1 MNNKFNSFLSKRNKI
16 ENFVS
21 LLEVAASRGISGYG
35 FVRNI
40 LRPVLENKNWNNL
53 NQFVNIISRKLNN
66 LNEAIIDPA
75 DPGKIITRKTFTPE
89 DQKRR
94 MKLHDELFNTVKE
107 ELKKHIKEA
116 QYKAGYFLRATEKH
130 DDPGEKAKA
139 RATISMLDHLTKV
152 INNHIDNYK
161 LKYKT
166 EFTDEE
172 YNAELAKRAALS
184 RDFEKGADSII
195 SQFTREKLGVK
206 HVSFAE
212 LLNKLTDGRNRM
224 NDRQKLKFS
233 FTVDQ
238 LVKDTSIESIHKEK
252 LKKLAAL
259 LPPPPENREELIAGL
274 AEIKAR
280 EGGGRIIPW
289 FSDTTMDMITVRGT
303 TIATDDALDTAVDAS
318 LDRPVDIR
326 KEVEIEI
333 TPEKKPKPDNLEA
346 KIVVNEPV
354 DRSPEYDDSDWSN
367 IKVDRSPED
376 DKPGD
381 IKANVVG
388 SLPDLSATPTTK
400 VVNPDVDPDVNPGSI
415 KKDKYKSDKL
425 KKTLTAEERNYY
437 DSIGRNNHKK
447 GRFLDATPEQRR
459 VMMASEPIQ
468 RNLFSPGGMSDW
480 TNNNIGTF
488 KQFIERFYI

>member
-21 LLEVAASRGISGYG
+21 LLEVASSRGISGYV

-116 QYKAGYFLRATEKH
+116 QYKAGYFLKATEKH

-139 RATISMLDHLTKV
+139 RATLSMLDHLTKV

-166 EFTDEE
+166 EFTDDE

-184 RDFEKGADSII
+184 GDFEKGADSII
-195 SQFTREKLGVK
+195 SQFTREKLRVK

-212 LLNKLTDGRNRM
+212 LLNKLAGERSGM
-224 NDRQKLKFS
+224 QEYQKLKLS

-238 LVKDTSIESIHKEK
+238 LINDVSVSAAHKAQ
-252 LKKLAAL
+252 LKSLANI
-259 LPPPPENREELIAGL
+259 LPPPPKSREELTASVIDIRTTGTEDTPWYSNETLDRVIMLGATKT
-274 AEIKAR
+274 KAS
-280 EGGGRIIPW
+280 I
-289 FSDTTMDMITVRGT
+289 DN
-303 TIATDDALDTAVDAS
+303 ALDAVVTASVDH
-318 LDRPVDIR
+318 PVDIR
-326 KEVEIEI
+326 KEIPVQTI
-333 TPEKKPKPDNLEA
+333 TEVPPENLEA
-346 KIVVNEPV
+346 KVVEKEPV
-354 DRSPEYDDSDWSN
+354 KSLTDDDDDATVINPEPTVS
-367 IKVDRSPED
+367 VPE
-376 DKPGD
+376 P
-381 IKANVVG
+381 NVVG
-388 SLPDLSATPTTK
+388 R
-400 VVNPDVDPDVNPGSI
+400 
-415 KKDKYKSDKL
+415 DKNRAARLVKE
-425 KKTLTAEERNYY
+425 LTAEEKNYY
-437 DSIGRNNHKK
+437 QSIGHNNYKK
-447 GRFLDATPEQRR
+447 SRFLDATPEQRQQI
-459 VMMASEPIQ
+459 MNNDPIQ
-468 RNLFSPGGMSDW
+468 RSLFPSSSPTDSDNITDW
-480 TNNNIGTF
+480 TKNNIGTF
-488 KQFIERFYI
+488 KQFVERFYR

>member
-21 LLEVAASRGISGYG
+21 LLEVASSRGISGYV

-116 QYKAGYFLRATEKH
+116 QYKAGYFLKATEKH

-139 RATISMLDHLTKV
+139 RATLSMLDHLTKV

-166 EFTDEE
+166 EFTDDE
-172 YNAELAKRAALS
+172 YNAELAKSAALS
-184 RDFEKGADSII
+184 GDFEKGADSII
-195 SQFTREKLGVK
+195 SQFTREKLRVK

-212 LLNKLTDGRNRM
+212 LLQKLTNARSRM
-224 NDRQKLKFS
+224 TALQKLKLS

-238 LVKDTSIESIHKEK
+238 LINDRSVNDAHKAK
-252 LKKLAAL
+252 LRLLAAT
-259 LPPPPENREELIAGL
+259 LPTPPKSREELTASVIDISTTGT
-274 AEIKAR
+274 EDT
-280 EGGGRIIPW
+280 PW
-289 FSDTTMDMITVRGT
+289 YSNET
-303 TIATDDALDTAVDAS
+303 
-318 LDRPVDIR
+318 LDRVIMLGATEVSVDNGLDAAVTASVDHPVDIR
-326 KEVEIEI
+326 KKIPVQTI
-333 TPEKKPKPDNLEA
+333 TEAPPENLEA
-346 KIVVNEPV
+346 KVVEKEPV
-354 DRSPEYDDSDWSN
+354 KSLTDDDDDATVINPEPTVSVPEP
-367 IKVDRSPED
+367 IKKD
-376 DKPGD
+376 
-381 IKANVVG
+381 
-388 SLPDLSATPTTK
+388 
-400 VVNPDVDPDVNPGSI
+400 
-415 KKDKYKSDKL
+415 KDKYKSVKIL
-425 KKTLTAEERNYY
+425 RTLTPEERNYY
-437 DSIGRNNHKK
+437 QSIGQNNHKK
-447 GRFLDATPEQRR
+447 GRFLDATPEQRQQI
-459 VMMASEPIQ
+459 MNNDPIQ
-468 RNLFSPGGMSDW
+468 RSLFPSSSPTDSDNITDW
-480 TNNNIGTF
+480 TKNNIGTF
-488 KQFIERFYI
+488 KQFVERFYT

>member
-166 EFTDEE
+166 EFTDDE

-184 RDFEKGADSII
+184 GDYEKGADSII

-206 HVSFAE
+206 HVSFAA
-212 LLNKLTDGRNRM
+212 LINKLTDGRDRM

-238 LVKDTSIESIHKEK
+238 LVKDTSIESIHREK

-259 LPPPPENREELIAGL
+259 LPPPPENRDELIAGL

-280 EGGGRIIPW
+280 EGGDRIIPW
-289 FSDTTMDMITVRGT
+289 FADTTMDMITVRGT
-303 TIATDDALDTAVDAS
+303 TVATDDALDTVVAAS
-318 LDRPVDIR
+318 LDHPVNIG
-326 KEVEIEI
+326 KEVKIET

-346 KIVVNEPV
+346 QIVVNEPV
-354 DRSPEYDDSDWSN
+354 DS
-367 IKVDRSPED
+367 SPED
-376 DKPGD
+376 DNPVD
-381 IKANVVG
+381 IYKANVVG
-388 SLPDLSATPTTK
+388 NLPDLSATPTTK
-400 VVNPDVDPDVNPGSI
+400 VVNPDVAPDVAPVRSAVGR
-415 KKDKYKSDKL
+415 DRPRARKL
-425 KKTLTAEERNYY
+425 TKELTEEEKNYY
-437 DSIGRNNHKK
+437 NSIGRNIYKK
-447 GRFLDATPEQRR
+447 SRFLHATPEQRR
-459 VMMASEPIQ
+459 EMMNNDPIQ
-468 RNLFSPGGMSDW
+468 RSLFPSSSPTDSDNITDW

-488 KQFIERFYI
+488 KQFIERFYR

>member
-40 LRPVLENKNWNNL
+40 LRPVLENKNWSNL

-116 QYKAGYFLRATEKH
+116 QYKAGYFLKATEKH

-139 RATISMLDHLTKV
+139 RATLSMLDHLTKV

-166 EFTDEE
+166 EFTDDE

-184 RDFEKGADSII
+184 GDFEKGADSII
-195 SQFTREKLGVK
+195 SQFTREKLRVK

-212 LLNKLTDGRNRM
+212 LLQKLTNARSRM
-224 NDRQKLKFS
+224 TDLQKLKLS

-238 LVKDTSIESIHKEK
+238 LVKDTSIESIHREK

-259 LPPPPENREELIAGL
+259 LPPPPKNREDLIAGL

-280 EGGGRIIPW
+280 EGGGRSIAW
-289 FSDTTMDMITVRGT
+289 YSNTTMDMITVSGT
-303 TIATDDALDTAVDAS
+303 TVAMDNALDAVVTASVDH
-318 LDRPVDIR
+318 PVDIR

-333 TPEKKPKPDNLEA
+333 TPEKKPTPDNLEA

-354 DRSPEYDDSDWSN
+354 DS
-367 IKVDRSPED
+367 SPED
-376 DKPGD
+376 DAPDWSNMKVD
-381 IKANVVG
+381 IVG
-388 SLPDLSATPTTK
+388 NLPDLSATTTK
-400 VVNPDVDPDVNPGSI
+400 VVNPDVDPDVAPVRSVVGRDKPVRARKLI
-415 KKDKYKSDKL
+415 KG
-425 KKTLTAEERNYY
+425 LTEEEKNYY
-437 DSIGRNNHKK
+437 NSIGRNNHKK
-447 GRFLDATPEQRR
+447 SRFLNATPEQRR
-459 VMMASEPIQ
+459 VMMSSGSTQ
-468 RNLFSPGGMSDW
+468 GDLFSSSGMSDW

-488 KQFIERFYI
+488 KQFVERFYR

>member
-21 LLEVAASRGISGYG
+21 LLEVAASRGISGYV

-139 RATISMLDHLTKV
+139 RTTISMLDHLTKV

-184 RDFEKGADSII
+184 GDYEKGADSII

-206 HVSFAE
+206 HVSFAA

-238 LVKDTSIESIHKEK
+238 LVKDASIESIHKEK

-259 LPPPPENREELIAGL
+259 LPPPPENRDELIAGL
-274 AEIKAR
+274 ADIKAR
-280 EGGGRIIPW
+280 EGGGRRIAW
-289 FSDTTMDMITVRGT
+289 YSDTTMDMITVRGT
-303 TIATDDALDTAVDAS
+303 TVATDDALDAVVVAA
-318 LDRPVDIR
+318 LDRPVDIT
-326 KEVEIEI
+326 KDVKIEI
-333 TPEKKPKPDNLEA
+333 TPEKKPEPDNLEA

-354 DRSPEYDDSDWSN
+354 KSLTDDNDDPDWSN
-367 IKVDRSPED
+367 MKVDIVR
-376 DKPGD
+376 
-381 IKANVVG
+381 

-400 VVNPDVDPDVNPGSI
+400 VVNPDVDPDVNPGPI
-415 KKDKYKSDKL
+415 KKNKHKS
-425 KKTLTAEERNYY
+425 KKQKETLTPDERTYY
-437 DSIGRNNHKK
+437 NSILSKNKK
-447 GRFLDATPEQRR
+447 GSFLDATPEQRR
-459 VMMASEPIQ
+459 EMMNNDPIQ
-468 RNLFSPGGMSDW
+468 RSLFPSSSPTDSDNITDW
-480 TNNNIGTF
+480 TKNNIGTF
-488 KQFIERFYI
+488 KQFIERFYR

>member
-21 LLEVAASRGISGYG
+21 LLEVASSRGISGYV

-116 QYKAGYFLRATEKH
+116 QYKAGYFLKATEKH

-139 RATISMLDHLTKV
+139 RATLSMLDHLTKV

-166 EFTDEE
+166 EFTDDE

-184 RDFEKGADSII
+184 GDFEKGADSII
-195 SQFTREKLGVK
+195 SQFTREKLRVK

-212 LLNKLTDGRNRM
+212 LLQKLTNARSRM
-224 NDRQKLKFS
+224 TDLQKLKLS

-238 LVKDTSIESIHKEK
+238 LINDRSVNDAHKAK
-252 LKKLAAL
+252 LRLLAAN
-259 LPPPPENREELIAGL
+259 LPTPPKSREELTASVIDISTTGTEDTPWYSNETLDRVIMLGATKT
-274 AEIKAR
+274 KAS
-280 EGGGRIIPW
+280 I
-289 FSDTTMDMITVRGT
+289 DN
-303 TIATDDALDTAVDAS
+303 ALDAAVTASVDH
-318 LDRPVDIR
+318 PVDIR
-326 KEVEIEI
+326 KEIPVQTI
-333 TPEKKPKPDNLEA
+333 TEVPPENLEA
-346 KIVVNEPV
+346 KVVEKEPV
-354 DRSPEYDDSDWSN
+354 KSLTDDDDDATVINPEPTVSVPEP
-367 IKVDRSPED
+367 IKKD
-376 DKPGD
+376 
-381 IKANVVG
+381 
-388 SLPDLSATPTTK
+388 
-400 VVNPDVDPDVNPGSI
+400 
-415 KKDKYKSDKL
+415 KDKYKSVKIL
-425 KKTLTAEERNYY
+425 RTLTPEERNYY
-437 DSIGRNNHKK
+437 QSIGQNNHKK
-447 GRFLDATPEQRR
+447 GRFLDATPEQRQQI
-459 VMMASEPIQ
+459 MNNDPIQ
-468 RNLFSPGGMSDW
+468 RSLFPSSSPTDSDNITDW
-480 TNNNIGTF
+480 TKNNIGTF
-488 KQFIERFYI
+488 KQFVERFYR